1 MKKLVPPDRGIRYP
15 LLACVLTVMTVLCQI
30 VKVDNSL
37 AEAKKSNK
45 AAESVAQ
52 AKKSNEVTFNFVDV
66 DLPVVTKFIS
76 DITGKNFI
84 FDEKVKGKITII
96 APSKLSI
103 DQAYDLFTAVLEIKG
118 FTVVPS
124 GVDAYKIIPSIEA
137 KQQGMQISTTG
148 SPTNASYIARV
159 ITLKHIPAD
168 DAMKFLQPLV
178 SRDGLIS
185 TFGPGNLIL
194 VVDSGLNI
202 DKILSLTELIDKP
215 STADKPEAVLLKH
228 ASADAV
234 AKTINEGVSKNGRR
248 NIPGRPLGA
257 AEARAVADTRLN
269 AVILFGDKADRDAM
283 KELISL
289 IDVPAPEAQGR
300 INVYFLENA
309 DAEELAKVLEGM
321 IKGTQARPARQAA
334 AGAPV
339 TPFEAPGGITVTPD
353 KATNSLVIV
362 ASPADYQNIA
372 QILKKLD
379 KRRKQVYVEAMIVEA
394 SMDKLR
400 DLGAQWRATAT
411 EGGSPVAIGG
421 FGTIDNTAFQEILQG
436 LQGASVGGIGNFLN
450 IPITTVNPDTGAP
463 VQQTLQIP
471 GFAALFSMNEFRDTI
486 NVLSTPQIL
495 TSDNKEA
502 EILVG
507 ENVPF
512 ITQSQST
519 SAIGVTSGGSAVSGI
534 VNSIVRQDVGIIL
547 RITPH
552 ITEGD
557 HVKLDI
563 YQEISSVK
571 NQSEVLT
578 ASVGPTITKRSTKTT
593 VVVGDDQT
601 VVIGGLMQDNDEETV
616 TKLPILG
623 DIPILGW
630 LFKTKHV
637 SRNKTN
643 LIVFLSP
650 HVARGPEKLAEITER
665 KQKEFAAANQQYA
678 EGELIVK
685 FREGVPKDRIVSIIS
700 GQGDAVLK
708 YLENLDTYQIR
719 LKEGQSVTKAA
730 ENYRA
735 MPEVEYAEPNYVMK
749 LLR

>member
-1 MKKLVPPDRGIRYP
+1 MKKLMPLSRGIRYP
-15 LLACVLTVMTVLCQI
+15 FFACILIVVMTLLCQA
-30 VKVDNSL
+30 VGVNNSF
-37 AEAKKSNK
+37 AAAKKSND
-45 AAESVAQ
+45 
-52 AKKSNEVTFNFVDV
+52 VTFNFVDV

-103 DQAYDLFTAVLEIKG
+103 DEAFNLFTAVLEVKG

-124 GVDAYKIIPSIEA
+124 GVDAYKIVPSIEA

-148 SPTNASYIARV
+148 SPPNASYIARV
-159 ITLKHIPAD
+159 ITLKHVPAD
-168 DAMKFLQPLV
+168 DALKFLQPLV

-185 TFGPGNLIL
+185 TFGPGNLLL

-202 DKILSLTELIDKP
+202 EKILSLTELIDKP
-215 STADKPEAVLLKH
+215 STADKPEVVLLKN

-234 AKTINEGVSKNGRR
+234 AKTINEGISKKGQRIVRAGPSN
-248 NIPGRPLGA
+248 A
-257 AEARAVADTRLN
+257 SEAKAVADTRLN
-269 AVILFGDKADRDAM
+269 AVILFGDKADREAM
-283 KELISL
+283 KDLIAL
-289 IDVPAPEAQGR
+289 IDIAAPEAYGR

-321 IKGTQARPARQAA
+321 IRGTETRTSRPGAG
-334 AGAPV
+334 GAPV

-362 ASPADYQNIA
+362 ASPADYQNIV
-372 QILKKLD
+372 QILAKLD
-379 KRRKQVYVEAMIVEA
+379 RRRKQVYVEAMIVEA

-400 DLGAQWRATAT
+400 DLGVQWRASAT
-411 EGGSPVAIGG
+411 QNGKPIVIGG
-421 FGTIDNTAFQEILQG
+421 FGTINQSTFTNILQG
-436 LQGASVGGIGNFLN
+436 LEGASVGGLGNFLN
-450 IPITTVNPDTGAP
+450 VPLTTPNSDGTTTTSILTV
-463 VQQTLQIP
+463 P
-471 GFAALFSMNEFRDTI
+471 GFAALFSLNEFRDTVNI
-486 NVLSTPQIL
+486 LSTPQIL

-512 ITQSQST
+512 ITQSQTT
-519 SAIGVTSGGSAVSGI
+519 SALGVTSGGNAVSGI

-552 ITEGD
+552 ITAGD

-571 NQSEVLT
+571 NQSEALT
-578 ASVGPTITKRSTKTT
+578 QSVGPTITKRSTKTT
-593 VVVGDDQT
+593 VVVKDDQT
-601 VVIGGLMQDNDEETV
+601 VVIGGLMQDNDEESV
-616 TKLPILG
+616 TKMPILG

-650 HVARGPEKLAEITER
+650 HVVQGPEKLAKITEE
-665 KQKEFAAANQQYA
+665 KQKEFAVANQQYA

-685 FREGVPKDRIVSIIS
+685 FRKGVQRERALTIIS
-700 GQGDAVLK
+700 GQGDSVLK
-708 YLENLDTYQIR
+708 YLENLDTYQIK

-730 ENYRA
+730 EDFRA
-735 MPEVEYAEPNYVMK
+735 LPEVEYAEPNYVMK
-749 LLR
+749 LR

>member
-1 MKKLVPPDRGIRYP
+1 MRHTF
-15 LLACVLTVMTVLCQI
+15 LACILIVITVLCQT
-30 VKVDNSL
+30 VKVDNSFG
-37 AEAKKSNK
+37 EAKKSEADN
-45 AAESVAQ
+45 SVVRT
-52 AKKSNEVTFNFVDV
+52 KKSNGVTFNFVDV

-76 DITGKNFI
+76 DISGKNFI
-84 FDEKVKGKITII
+84 FDDKVKGKITII
-96 APSKLSI
+96 APTKLSI

-118 FTVVPS
+118 YTVVPS
-124 GVDAYKIIPSIEA
+124 GVDAYKIVPSIEA

-159 ITLKHIPAD
+159 ITLKYIPAD
-168 DAMKFLQPLV
+168 DALKFLQPLV

-185 TFGPGNLIL
+185 IFGPGNLLL

-202 DKILSLTELIDKP
+202 EKILSLTELIDKP
-215 STADKPEAVLLKH
+215 STADKPEVVLLKY
-228 ASADAV
+228 ASADAI
-234 AKTINEGVSKNGRR
+234 AKTINEGIGKKGRR
-248 NIPGRPLGA
+248 VVPVGPSNAPEPQ
-257 AEARAVADTRLN
+257 AVADTRLN
-269 AVILFGDKADRDAM
+269 AVILFGDKADREAM
-283 KELISL
+283 KELITL

-309 DAEELAKVLEGM
+309 DAEDLAKVLQGM
-321 IKGTQARPARQAA
+321 LKGTQSQTSRAGAA

-362 ASPADYQNIA
+362 ASPADYQNIS

-379 KRRKQVYVEAMIVEA
+379 RRRKQVYVEAMIVEA

-400 DLGAQWRATAT
+400 DLGVQWRATAT
-411 EGGSPVAIGG
+411 QGGSPIAIGG
-421 FGTIDNTAFQEILQG
+421 FGTIDNTAFQNILQG
-436 LQGASVGGIGNFLN
+436 LEGASIGGVGNFLN
-450 IPITTVNPDTGAP
+450 IPITTIDPTTGAP
-463 VQQTLQIP
+463 TQQNLQIP
-471 GFAALFSMNEFRDTI
+471 GFAALFNLNEFRDTVNI
-486 NVLSTPQIL
+486 LSTPQIL

-512 ITQSQST
+512 ITQSQTT

-563 YQEISSVK
+563 YQEISAVK
-571 NQSEVLT
+571 NQSDALT

-593 VVVGDDQT
+593 VVVKDDQT
-601 VVIGGLMQDNDEETV
+601 VVIGGLMQENDEQTV
-616 TKLPILG
+616 TKMPVLG

-637 SRNKTN
+637 TKNKTN

-650 HVARGPEKLAEITER
+650 HVADGPEKLAKITEE
-665 KQKEFAAANQQYA
+665 KQKEFAQANQQFA
-678 EGELIVK
+678 EDELIVK
-685 FREGVPKDRIVSIIS
+685 FRKGVPKDRALSIVAE
-700 GQGDAVLK
+700 QGESVIT
-708 YLENLDTYQIR
+708 YLENLDTYQLR
-719 LKEGQSVTKAA
+719 LKKGQSVKKAA
-730 ENYRA
+730 EDFMA
-735 MPEVEYAEPNYVMK
+735 LPEVESAEPNYVMK
-749 LLR
+749 LK